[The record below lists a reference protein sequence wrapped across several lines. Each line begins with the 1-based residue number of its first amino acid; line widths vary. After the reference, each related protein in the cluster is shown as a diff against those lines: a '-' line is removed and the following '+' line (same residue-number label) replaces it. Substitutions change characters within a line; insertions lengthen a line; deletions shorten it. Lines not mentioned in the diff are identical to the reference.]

1 MHKTYLKNAAI
12 VSVFDFKDY
21 EKIHLAD
28 VLTGTILEDETRRFR
43 AFQQIVT
50 SKIITKKLKDNK
62 LEVMTHSGSYY
73 SIDANPELFE
83 LTLAEFVVMR
93 TGAYSPQRIIE
104 MRDILKQ
111 LNKNQH

>member
-12 VSVFDFKDY
+12 VSVCDYKDF

-28 VLTGTILEDETRRFR
+28 VLTGSVIEDETLRFR

-50 SKIITKKLKDNK
+50 SKIITKKPKVQK
-62 LEVMTHSGSYY
+62 LEVITHSGSCYV
-73 SIDANPELFE
+73 IDRNPELFE
-83 LTLAEFVVMR
+83 LTLAEFAVMR
-93 TGAYSPQRIIE
+93 TGAFTPQRIIE

>member
-1 MHKTYLKNAAI
+1 MDKTYLKNAAI
-12 VSVFDFKDY
+12 VSVFDYKDF

-28 VLTGTILEDETRRFR
+28 VLTGSVIEDETLRFR

-50 SKIITKKLKDNK
+50 SKIVTRHIKGEKS
-62 LEVMTHSGSYY
+62 EVITHSGSCYV
-73 SIDANPELFE
+73 IDDNPEFFE

-93 TGAYSPQRIIE
+93 TGAYSPKRIIE

>member
-1 MHKTYLKNAAI
+1 
-12 VSVFDFKDY
+12 
-21 EKIHLAD
+21 
-28 VLTGTILEDETRRFR
+28 
-43 AFQQIVT
+43 
-50 SKIITKKLKDNK
+50 
-62 LEVMTHSGSYY
+62 MTHSGSYY

>member
-1 MHKTYLKNAAI
+1 MHKTYLKHAAI
-12 VSVFDFKDY
+12 VSVFDYKDF

-28 VLTGTILEDETRRFR
+28 VLTGTVVEDETFRFR
-43 AFQQIVT
+43 AFQKIVT
-50 SKIITKKLKDNK
+50 SKLVTKQIYGEQC
-62 LEVMTHSGSYY
+62 EVITHSGSCYV
-73 SIDANPELFE
+73 IEGNPELFE